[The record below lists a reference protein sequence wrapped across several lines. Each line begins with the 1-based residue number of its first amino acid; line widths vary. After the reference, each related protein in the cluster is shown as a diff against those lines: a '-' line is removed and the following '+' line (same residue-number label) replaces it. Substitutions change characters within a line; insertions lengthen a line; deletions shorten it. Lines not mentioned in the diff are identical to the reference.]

1 MHSYMSQIHTY
12 MYIHTCIHSYIHVI
26 YSYLNAFI
34 LTYIHSYFHCIH
46 TCHAFIAYILCIPTV
61 PYIPCI
67 HSYIHSYMACVHTF
81 IAFIHVIHS
90 YLHVMHAFILTCI
103 HTYIHVFANT
113 CHALLHTFHAHAF
126 IHTVMRS
133 YFPYIHS
140 YMHAMHWYMSCIQYS
155 YMPWV
160 HKLTCH
166 VLTTSDQSRE
176 NTFADVAS
184 HRHHS
189 KISGL
194 PDSLWHLESFRFHFE
209 LDWMVVRVARVL
221 HPLIIEIEMHM
232 HPPNSCEMSI
242 SKWLWNF
249 DKTLSWA
256 RTRVYILKPLVFEH
270 LFAGVLQS
278 SGTWASTAILKH
290 CWHRG

>member
-1 MHSYMSQIHTY
+1 MR
-12 MYIHTCIHSYIHVI
+12 
-26 YSYLNAFI
+26 SYL
-34 LTYIHSYFHCIH
+34 LTYI
-46 TCHAFIAYILCIPTV
+46 
-61 PYIPCI
+61 
-67 HSYIHSYMACVHTF
+67 HTF
-81 IAFIHVIHS
+81 IAFIHAMHS
-90 YLHVMHAFILTCI
+90 LHTYMPRTASYFPCTCI
-103 HTYIHVFANT
+103 HT
-113 CHALLHTFHAHAF
+113 
-126 IHTVMRS
+126 HTVMRS

-221 HPLIIEIEMHM
+221 HPPIDNRNRNAYASTQL
-232 HPPNSCEMSI
+232 
-242 SKWLWNF
+242 LWN
-249 DKTLSWA
+249 
-256 RTRVYILKPLVFEH
+256 VH
-270 LFAGVLQS
+270 
-278 SGTWASTAILKH
+278 
-290 CWHRG
+290 